1 MKKKFGPAFHGLGLA
16 LRDPSFRTQCVLAL
30 LATAAAVV
38 LRLDRTEWLAVVICI
53 GLVLTAEIFNTA
65 VEKICNLITDE
76 YDERIRVIKDLAA
89 GGVLAASLTA
99 LITAGMI
106 LIRHLGGIQ

>member
-1 MKKKFGPAFHGLGLA
+1 MNRKFGPAFHGLGLA
-16 LRDPSFRTQCVLAL
+16 LRDPSFRTQCFLAL
-30 LATAAAVV
+30 LAAAAGIV
-38 LRLDRTEWLAVVICI
+38 LRLESAEWLAVVICI
-53 GLVLTAEIFNTA
+53 GMVLTAEIFNSA
-65 VEKICNLITDE
+65 VEKTCNLITEE

-99 LITAGMI
+99 LITAGLI

>member
-1 MKKKFGPAFHGLGLA
+1 
-16 LRDPSFRTQCVLAL
+16 
-30 LATAAAVV
+30 
-38 LRLDRTEWLAVVICI
+38 
-53 GLVLTAEIFNTA
+53 
-65 VEKICNLITDE
+65 EKTCNLITEE